1 MTDPAGNYEV
11 RRFDAVAQGGDGY
24 ARAEAWVKAVAF
36 SFHEPARTAGHAAKL
51 LAMYE
56 KDGRVL
62 AGAYQVGAVAPGSL
76 PADVPVATFATFRK
90 SLNIGFGRMLESQLV
105 TSVTVRTPHR
115 RRGLLRRLMG
125 MELRGAREAG
135 VAVSVLNASEGSI
148 YGRFGY
154 GVASFERTVQ
164 VDTGPRFA
172 IRHQPSGTVEIAEPG
187 TLLQLGP
194 KVFDRVH
201 RLTPGSVARQDWYR
215 HLASGSLDRNG
226 VEDPAV
232 KAALHFSADGTVDGY
247 VAYRFRGWE
256 VRPFTMDIVDLVAAG
271 NDAYLELW
279 QFLAG
284 IDLIERVSWNEAP
297 LDDPLA
303 WALTDPRCIRS
314 SNSRDMLWVRIL
326 DAAAALQARYYP
338 LDGTLVLD
346 IHDPLELTGGTYA
359 LRVTHGK
366 ASVKR
371 LAGTAEAD
379 LTMDVS
385 ALSSI
390 YLGGVSPV
398 TLAAAGRIRE
408 NRSGAAF
415 QAGQMF
421 AVERATHCL
430 THF

>member
-1 MTDPAGNYEV
+1 MTDPAGDYEV
-11 RRFDAVAQGGDGY
+11 CRFDAVAQGGDGY

-62 AGAYQVGAVAPGSL
+62 TGAYQVGAVAPASL

-90 SLNIGFGRMLESQLV
+90 SLNIGFGRLLESQLV

-125 MELRGAREAG
+125 VELQAAKEAG

-148 YGRFGY
+148 YGRFGF

-172 IRHQPSGTVEIAEPG
+172 LRHQTSGSVEIAEPEM
-187 TLLQLGP
+187 LMQLAP
-194 KVFDRVH
+194 EVFDRVH

-215 HLASGSLDRNG
+215 HLVSGSMGRNG
-226 VEDPAV
+226 LEDPAI
-232 KAALHFSADGTVDGY
+232 KAALHFSADGAVDGY
-247 VAYRFRGWE
+247 VAYKFRGWE
-256 VRPFTMDIVDLVAAG
+256 ATPFTMDVVDLVAAG

-279 QFLAG
+279 QFLAD

-303 WALTDPRCIRS
+303 WALTDPRCIDS

-326 DAAAALQARYYP
+326 DAAAALQARFYP
-338 LDGTLVLD
+338 LDGTLVLE
-346 IHDPLELTGGTYA
+346 IHDQMELTAGTYT
-359 LRVTHGK
+359 LCVIEGE

-379 LTMDVS
+379 LIMDVS
-385 ALSSI
+385 VLSSI

-398 TLAAAGRIRE
+398 TLVAAGRIRE
-408 NRSGAAF
+408 NTAGSAF
-415 QAGQMF
+415 RAGQMF